1 MLMYMKDK
9 LFLFLVLLPFL
20 SILCAGNTVNAQN
33 PCEAIKSFFVGY
45 EGETMVGEVDEDS
58 MTISLPGVR
67 YTSAIE
73 SVSYKLSADWK
84 VVVEPTAWLGSWK
97 KEEVL
102 SLVNGDGKKR
112 NYKVLLPDF
121 IRPDAKPY
129 LVGYIPADYGTYPD
143 VLSKIKWNYLT
154 HLNIAFVFVKSSG
167 ELDDRFVKDR
177 IAELRDLA
185 HENGVKVLFS
195 LRSDEKEEF
204 YNAIKN
210 EYSRKILVD
219 NVIKYAE
226 ENGLDGVDIDYETY
240 DKVCPELI
248 AFVRDLYNKKGRNLL
263 QTCAVASWNPV
274 ALGGYTSEWHN
285 YFDIINVMT
294 YDFTG
299 TWSKEGQ
306 HSSFEQTV
314 NGIEMWTNELG
325 APAYKLTMGLPFY
338 GYSWD
343 DEVFKDTPVAV
354 SYEQILTAYP
364 KEKVWEIDQVG
375 RTYYNGC
382 HTIEKKCLKAKEM
395 NLGGVM
401 VWQILHDTDNEKY
414 SLMKV
419 VGTTMDLGK

>member
-1 MLMYMKDK
+1 MQMKEK
-9 LFLFLVLLPFL
+9 LFFLLVSLLFLFISCTNNKADAQYLCG
-20 SILCAGNTVNAQN
+20 SIR
-33 PCEAIKSFFVGY
+33 SFSIGY
-45 EGETMVGEVDEDS
+45 EGETIVGEVDEEN

-67 YTSAIE
+67 YTSAIK
-73 SVSYKLSADWK
+73 SVSYELSADWK
-84 VVVEPTAWLGSWK
+84 VVVEPNTWLGTWK

-102 SLVNGDGKKR
+102 SLVNGNGEKR

-121 IRPDAKPY
+121 IRPNIDPY
-129 LVGYIPADYGTYPD
+129 LVGYIPANYGTYPD

-154 HLNIAFVFVKSSG
+154 HINIAFVYVKSSG
-167 ELDDRFVKDR
+167 ELDDRIVRDR
-177 IAELRDLA
+177 ITELRNLA
-185 HENGVKVLFS
+185 HKNGVKVLFS

-210 EYSRKILVD
+210 EYSRKILVE

-248 AFVRDLYNKKGRNLL
+248 AFVRDLYYKKGRKLL

-274 ALGGYTSEWHN
+274 TLGGYTSKWHN
-285 YFDIINVMT
+285 YFDIINIMT

-314 NGIEMWTNELG
+314 KGIEMWTNELD

-343 DEVFKDTPVAV
+343 DEVFKATPVAV
-354 SYEQILTAYP
+354 SYDQILNAYP
-364 KEKVWEIDQVG
+364 NEKVWEKDQVG

-382 HTIEKKCLKAKEM
+382 LTIEKKCLKAKEM
-395 NLGGVM
+395 NLGGM
-401 VWQILHDTDNEKY
+401 MIWQILHDTDNEKY
-414 SLMKV
+414 SLMNV
-419 VGTTMDLGK
+419 VGTTMDSRK